1 MCKPPPKTAPRS
13 YARTLTGQEH
23 AGARESSA
31 LEERERPVRVL
42 ERERRRRRAN
52 GDPRRLRQE
61 LLAVGPR
68 IGGDAPHV
76 PLVEEIALVV
86 ERRHRGHVNASERQ
100 RAAARQ
106 VAERDRHPIAHPRE
120 EDRAGP
126 PPG

>member
-68 IGGDAPHV
+68 IGGGAPPV
-76 PLVEEIALVV
+76 PLVEEIAPVLQ
-86 ERRHRGHVNASERQ
+86 RRDPGSGESSRR
-100 RAAARQ
+100 
-106 VAERDRHPIAHPRE
+106 PRC
-120 EDRAGP
+120 RP
-126 PPG
+126 